1 MSALAKTILIE
12 REKNAQAPKFISF
25 SIVLIFIVL
34 LGNFACSE
42 NHRDNNVVN
51 YEKLGDYTPQTYISK
66 DKKGKLK
73 YVSYY
78 PKEGVESEMPVVLFI
93 KGGGDLNIYSYSG
106 IMKFLASK
114 GYYVIGVDTNSY
126 SSSYVMKYLE
136 KALDE
141 IKKKNNLTLS
151 KLAVM
156 GHSLGGGQLFY
167 VMNALQKKGYAKRG
181 SLAVSID
188 GWFAFEM
195 NEEDLMEIKG
205 RVAFIQMNGLKGT
218 GTDPRINL
226 KIWNLLKNAKKSFY
240 TLPSKNHNYITGKL
254 ADILQKKDLLFI
266 IGALSH
272 DAFNNSNEG
281 ILQIPHQNR
290 VNYEDILNALEA
302 QSSYRGGD
310 CKGLQY
316 RAIDVIKNNN
326 IDYCTLE

>member
-1 MSALAKTILIE
+1 MSILAKTILVE
-12 REKNAQAPKFISF
+12 REEEYQVPKFISF
-25 SIVLIFIVL
+25 SIWLMLIVL

-42 NHRDNNVVN
+42 NQRENNVVK
-51 YEKLGDYTPQTYISK
+51 YEKLGVYTPQTYISK

-78 PKEGVESEMPVVLFI
+78 PNGGVEREMPVVLFI
-93 KGGGDLNIYSYSG
+93 KGGGDLDIYSYSG

-141 IKKKNNLTLS
+141 IRAKHNLTLS

-156 GHSLGGGQLFY
+156 GHSLGGGQAFY
-167 VMNALQKKGYAKRG
+167 VMNALQKKGYGKRG

-195 NEEDLMEIKG
+195 NEQEMMGIKG
-205 RVAFIQMNGLKGT
+205 SVAFIQMNGLKGT

-254 ADILQKKDLLFI
+254 TGILQKKDILFM

-272 DAFNNSNEG
+272 DAFTHSNEG
-281 ILQIPHQNR
+281 SLQIPQKNR
-290 VNYEDILNALEA
+290 ASYKDIFNALEA

-316 RAIDVIKNNN
+316 RAIEVIKNNN